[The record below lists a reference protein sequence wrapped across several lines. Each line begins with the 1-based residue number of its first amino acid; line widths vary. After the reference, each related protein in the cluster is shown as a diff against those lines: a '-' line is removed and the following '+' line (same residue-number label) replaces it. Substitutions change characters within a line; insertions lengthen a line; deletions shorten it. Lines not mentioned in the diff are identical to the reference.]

1 MKTVGVGVQMLAG
14 IALGAVA
21 PGLGCRLWAFA
32 TDADNTGDS
41 ALAYFGDVT
50 LVAQ

>member
-1 MKTVGVGVQMLAG
+1 VQ
-14 IALGAVA
+14 AV
-21 PGLGCRLWAFA
+21 AFA